1 MLEHLKAWN
10 KNRLDHSSHFDFVFV
25 IRNPINA
32 ACIIQEAK
40 FHNILIKKKHA
51 INKKTH
57 KQDTADY
64 YICRNCH
71 NLRFNEFLKDLT
83 FKTNMKV
90 LREYG
95 VFKMRFWV
103 VEK

>member
-1 MLEHLKAWN
+1 MLERLKAWN
-10 KNRLDHSSHFDFVFV
+10 ENWLNNSSHFDFVFV

-40 FHNILIKKKHA
+40 AHDILIEKKHA
-51 INKKTH
+51 INKKTL
-57 KQDTADY
+57 KRDTADY

-71 NLRFNEFLKDLT
+71 DLRFHEFMMDLT
-83 FKTNMKV
+83 SKIDLKV

-95 VFKMRFWV
+95 TFRMRFWV

>member
-1 MLEHLKAWN
+1 MLERLKIWN
-10 KNRLDHSSHFDFVFV
+10 KNRLNHSSHFDFVFA
-25 IRNPINA
+25 IRNPINV

-40 FHNILIKKKHA
+40 AHDILIKKKPI
-51 INKKTH
+51 INKKTLERG
-57 KQDTADY
+57 TA

-71 NLRFNEFLKDLT
+71 DLRFHEFIMDLASKID
-83 FKTNMKV
+83 FDV

-95 VFKMRFWV
+95 AFRMRFWV

>member
-1 MLEHLKAWN
+1 MLERLKAWN
-10 KNRLDHSSHFDFVFV
+10 EDRLNNSSHFDFVFV

-40 FHNILIKKKHA
+40 AHDILIKKKPV
-51 INKKTH
+51 INKKTFERG
-57 KQDTADY
+57 TA

-71 NLRFNEFLKDLT
+71 DLRFHEFMMDLT
-83 FKTNMKV
+83 SKIDLKV

-95 VFKMRFWV
+95 TFRMRFWV
-103 VEK
+103 IEK